1 MALDDQK
8 KISLDFDFHSPMP
21 REDYLKYWDRLSK
34 IEIRLVEKTGECK
47 HNLGDVYYYDNP
59 YKRPEGVCFALLH
72 VLQLYTWRVT
82 LGFPSWNDKDPKI
95 YRIHCPDHT
104 GTIWEMRRLDG

>member
-1 MALDDQK
+1 MALDNQK
-8 KISLDFDFHSPMP
+8 KISLEIDFYSPMP
-21 REDYLKYWDRLSK
+21 REDYLKYWDRLSR
-34 IEIRLVEKTGECK
+34 IEIRLVEKIGECK

-104 GTIWEMRRLDG
+104 GTIWEMRRLDS